1 MIAYRF
7 AQWYSDLVKYVI
19 VIATP
24 YAPKLDKY
32 VDLKERVK
40 KFPQLGYQ
48 LQFSGPDIKNAMQTR
63 EDYIQFFRA
72 FYGSRSASG
81 RQLVVPQTGLALD
94 LLKEPIGPSP
104 LADDVE
110 VEYYA
115 DQFRKNG
122 IDKALNWYRN
132 RLTNFEEE
140 KILPTNRVEQPTL
153 FVLAAKDDILTRD
166 MATGIGRYIP
176 NLTRQ
181 EVSTGHWALWQAPQQ
196 INDYMRDWLNQVV
209 FAGRSSL

>member
-7 AQWYSDLVKYVI
+7 AQWYPEVVKYVI

-32 VDLKERVK
+32 VDLTERVK
-40 KFPQLGYQ
+40 QFPQLGYQ
-48 LQFSGPDIKNAMQTR
+48 LQFVGSDVKNAVQTR

-72 FYGSRSASG
+72 FFGGRSQSG
-81 RQLVVPQTGLALD
+81 RQLMVPQSGLALD
-94 LLKEPIGPSP
+94 LLKEPIGASP
-104 LADDVE
+104 LVDDME

-115 DQFRKNG
+115 DQYRKNG
-122 IDKALNWYRN
+122 IDKPLNWYRN
-132 RLTNFEEE
+132 RLANFKEE
-140 KILPTNRVEQPTL
+140 KDLPTKVQQPTL

-166 MATGIGRYIP
+166 LAAGIGRYIP
-176 NLTRQ
+176 NLIRR
-181 EVSTGHWALWQAPQQ
+181 EVSTSHWALWQAPQQ
-196 INDYMRDWLNQVV
+196 INDYMEEWLNHVV